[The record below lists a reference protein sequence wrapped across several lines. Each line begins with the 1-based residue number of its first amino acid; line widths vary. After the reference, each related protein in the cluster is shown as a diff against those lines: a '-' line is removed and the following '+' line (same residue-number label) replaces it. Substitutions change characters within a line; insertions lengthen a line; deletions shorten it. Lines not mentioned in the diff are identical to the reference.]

1 MRYHVFTVLAAASLA
16 VGMPARAQGGPG
28 AAAPNGPGWLPRVS
42 FLDNPD
48 QAVPVTTAER
58 VSVAARLAAI
68 EAEFL
73 RIAAIE
79 RPQGFEAKAAFGWDG
94 GQFTVRDLL
103 IGSSYSLAFAAPSFG
118 HRVDPAR
125 PIVVYVN
132 PSGRTLAR
140 DQDVPLAVDE
150 DGGEIYLEQFPG
162 RAIPGAT
169 AVYEY
174 EQQERPT
181 RPEGITTRYGGKVA
195 VLFTAGGASPW
206 LAVSRERYLKAMIIQ
221 VEGKNQETL
230 KEMKGAA
237 SQTPYEQW
245 MAGAAERRKEREA
258 SMAMVTDKAAAA
270 KALEAL
276 EKTEREV
283 TASLKASE
291 AKDREFSAR
300 MTTNMLGDQFR
311 AQIAAMPP
319 AERAQTAWMAGGM
332 LVSPDAPGARRMVTL
347 NPAFYRTRGSPL
359 QARAILVILKTGGY
373 ASTSP
378 GQQGWLNVDRAVV
391 DAYARVNWAAFV
403 RMVATQ

>member
-1 MRYHVFTVLAAASLA
+1 MRYFLFTMSAALSLA
-16 VGMPARAQGGPG
+16 VSMPARAQRGPG
-28 AAAPNGPGWLPRVS
+28 AAPSHGPGWLARVS

-48 QAVPVTTAER
+48 QTVPVTAAER
-58 VSVAARLAAI
+58 ASVAARLAAI
-68 EAEFL
+68 EVEFL
-73 RIAAIE
+73 RIAAID
-79 RPQGFEAKAAFGWDG
+79 RPQGFEAKAAFGWNG
-94 GQFTVRDLL
+94 GQFTVRDQL
-103 IGSSYSLAFAAPSFG
+103 IGNSYSLAFAAPSFG
-118 HRVDPAR
+118 NRVEPTR

-132 PSGRTLAR
+132 PFGRTLAL
-140 DQDVPLAVDE
+140 DQDAPLAVDE

-181 RPEGITTRYGGKVA
+181 RPEGITTSYGGKMA
-195 VLFTAGGASPW
+195 ALFTAGSVSPW
-206 LAVSRERYLKAMIIQ
+206 LPVSRERYLKAMIIQ

-237 SQTPYEQW
+237 SQTPYEEW
-245 MAGAAERRKEREA
+245 IAGAAERRKEREA

-311 AQIAAMPP
+311 AQIAAMSP

-359 QARAILVILKTGGY
+359 QARAIFVILKTGGY

-378 GQQGWLNVDRAVV
+378 GQRGWINIDRAVV
-391 DAYARVNWAAFV
+391 DAYTQVNWAAFA
-403 RMVATQ
+403 RMVASP